1 MTNRH
6 LDKADYSNE
15 ETSKIL
21 DAYALIEA
29 IHEYFDPTSDH
40 DSDYLNKRITLLRET
55 YNLGENSSNENY
67 KVLDQLLSG
76 YGQLRSLQLLPFEGA
91 LEVPNTLDTE
101 AHTQIYKQ
109 FASEIDQIRKS
120 VREVQ
125 RAYITYIVIHAIE
138 GRLRSKT
145 TTLAELI
152 ARGLPEFDPGSDVFD
167 F

>member
-1 MTNRH
+1 
-6 LDKADYSNE
+6 
-15 ETSKIL
+15 
-21 DAYALIEA
+21 
-29 IHEYFDPTSDH
+29 
-40 DSDYLNKRITLLRET
+40 
-55 YNLGENSSNENY
+55 
-67 KVLDQLLSG
+67 
-76 YGQLRSLQLLPFEGA
+76 
-91 LEVPNTLDTE
+91 LDTE

-125 RAYITYIVIHAIE
+125 RAYITYIVIHAVE

-152 ARGLPEFDPGSDVFD
+152 ARGLPEFDPGSDEFD